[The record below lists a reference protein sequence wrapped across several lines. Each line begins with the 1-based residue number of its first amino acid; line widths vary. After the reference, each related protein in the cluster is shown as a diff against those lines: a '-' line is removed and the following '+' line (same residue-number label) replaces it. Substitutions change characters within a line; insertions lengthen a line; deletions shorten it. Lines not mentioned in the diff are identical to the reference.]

1 VLLGLVGTA
10 VVAAGGAA
18 VFAAAVMPADATVVA
33 AGAAAGVAVAAGG
46 AAGFAAAAVVP
57 AAATVVAAGP
67 SGAKPTRTP
76 VDTALT
82 RLTAWHAAENAAAQ
96 SGSPASS
103 STCM

>member
-1 VLLGLVGTA
+1 MLLGLVGTA

-18 VFAAAVMPADATVVA
+18 VFAAAVMPAD
-33 AGAAAGVAVAAGG
+33 
-46 AAGFAAAAVVP
+46 
-57 AAATVVAAGP
+57 ATVVAAGP